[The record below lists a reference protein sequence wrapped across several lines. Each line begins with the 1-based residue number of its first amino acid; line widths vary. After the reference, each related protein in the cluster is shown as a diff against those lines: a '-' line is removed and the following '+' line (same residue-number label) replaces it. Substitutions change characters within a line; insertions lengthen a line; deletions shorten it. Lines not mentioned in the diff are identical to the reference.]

1 MPAVKHPVRWIALA
15 AGAVVVVLA
24 VVLAMQVGDDPRDDA
39 NRSHLVDTEA
49 PAYDLPAAGGGRL
62 RSADSAGDVVVVN
75 FWNSWC
81 LPCHQEH
88 DALVEFYE
96 RHEDEPGFQMVGIVR
111 DDTKSAVESYIAAQD
126 VPYPVAF
133 DPGSRAA
140 LDFGT
145 RGQPETYVIAPDG
158 VVAASKYGPST
169 TEQLEEMYRAA
180 KGAP

>member
-1 MPAVKHPVRWIALA
+1 MKHPVRWIALA
-15 AGAVVVVLA
+15 AGVVVVALA
-24 VVLAMQVGDDPRDDA
+24 VVLAVQVGDDPREDA
-39 NRSHLVDTEA
+39 SRSRLVGTEA

-62 RSADSAGDVVVVN
+62 TSADGAGDVVVVN

-81 LPCHQEH
+81 IPCHQEK

-96 RHEDEPGFQMVGIVR
+96 RHAGEPGFQMVGIVR
-111 DDTKSAVESYIAAQD
+111 DDTKAAVESYIAAEG

-133 DPGSRAA
+133 DPGNRAA
-140 LDFGT
+140 LDYGT

-158 VVAASKYGPST
+158 VIAASKYGPST
-169 TEQLEEMYRAA
+169 VDQLETMYRAA